1 MEDKKR
7 VYSMRQDPPRET
19 SPPAKKLLI
28 STQSTNTLN
37 GVNNGYTNSTTSTY
51 LNEAGKIDVADPR
64 TLEAYQKEAIFRRM
78 LEYKREFERITLIK
92 EELERK
98 NEYCDGYL
106 NIVNTYWNK
115 MLDDLRM
122 IIKRVDHNANLSKIN
137 LHSVRSHDSNFF
149 KHLITIGEEEPPP
162 SLERITQVLEEKC
175 LLTRDVVNSVLEII
189 ALVDEK
195 DSTKLVESLT
205 RKESNQKLLNKMQS
219 QNSDLSSEVSS
230 LKDKLQKTKNRLDET
245 QARLEETK
253 IELAKSEKRFDQ
265 KRCPTWGFWTPD
277 VGGSAESESH
287 TDHARSHDH
296 SNIRSPEHSSPVVDQ
311 DAEKFRL
318 LYIEREKE
326 TERQRTEIIAL
337 KSELE
342 QSRIKYLHIPDERI
356 AETAVFKNLQM
367 QYYHSK
373 ENAEQCRSIIESMSR
388 DLEELKGSRR
398 AFQEQA
404 EKEANQKVLD
414 ITKEMQLL
422 ENDLNRIRALRD
434 AAIHD
439 AELAKARNGP
449 GFQQIPAL
457 RRLANGRK
465 SQLRRLMDDIRLEN
479 AKAAYEARDMESLE
493 FYSNEREPTEDTDL
507 YKLKY
512 SMSLV
517 ANLKGQIREL
527 KEENTCLRVQL
538 DSYKDAPSEI
548 KHAQERRLSERNY
561 RKDVEMLK
569 QRIDEYDD
577 KYGIRDPGDD
587 PLHILAAKI
596 EEKDKKIAD
605 LSNELR
611 LLKIREKTHV
621 RDLTALDEE
630 IQQLD
635 EKANQKMFD
644 IIKHENELMR
654 LAEMKNKAEQKCQ
667 GLTNKYASLEQQNKD
682 YAALRLRMEENI
694 RQQEYQIK
702 NLQQQLG
709 NMEKDSAAADSLITT
724 YRLKIQDLTHENTA
738 LREKYSKTEHKYNEI
753 YHQYRERY
761 EQCENEISLRRK
773 TQEETAVYKKRLE
786 DISKQQ
792 LSGSSKSVLQAELD
806 GYKAKAEERF
816 RNAQAALQEFE
827 DGEAQGILLGKLRLK
842 WLNEGLNE
850 GQQRLWETLEE
861 EKKRLE
867 EDVRDCRKHVEELQK
882 ALAHPGNDFVTRA
895 LGT

>member
-7 VYSMRQDPPRET
+7 AFSMRQEPSREA

-28 STQSTNTLN
+28 STQNTNSLN
-37 GVNNGYTNSTTSTY
+37 GVNNGYTNTTTSSY

-78 LEYKREFERITLIK
+78 LEYKRELERITLIK
-92 EELERK
+92 EELEKK
-98 NEYCDGYL
+98 NEYCDGHL

-115 MLDDLRM
+115 MLEDLRT
-122 IIKRVDHNANLSKIN
+122 IIKRVDQNTSLSKIN
-137 LHSVRSHDSNFF
+137 SHSARSLDSNFF

-162 SLERITQVLEEKC
+162 SLEKITQVLEEKC
-175 LLTRDVVNSVLEII
+175 LLTRDVVNSVLDKIV
-189 ALVDEK
+189 ALVEEKNSFIKSMQLEK
-195 DSTKLVESLT
+195 DPIKLAEKLRWENENLI
-205 RKESNQKLLNKMQS
+205 RKDENNQKLLNKMQS
-219 QNSDLSSEVSS
+219 QNSDLTSEVSS
-230 LKDKLQKTKNRLDET
+230 LKDKYQKTKNRLDET
-245 QARLEETK
+245 QTRLEETK
-253 IELAKSEKRFDQ
+253 MELVKSEKRFDQ
-265 KRCPTWGFWTPD
+265 KRCPTWGFWTHD

-287 TDHARSHDH
+287 TDHTRSHDH
-296 SNIRSPEHSSPVVDQ
+296 NNVRSPEHVSSVIDQ

-326 TERQRTEIIAL
+326 IERQRTDMTAL
-337 KSELE
+337 KTELE
-342 QSRIKYLHIPDERI
+342 QLRIKYAHIPDERI
-356 AETAVFKNLQM
+356 AETPLFKNLQM

-398 AFQEQA
+398 AFEEQA

-422 ENDLNRIRALRD
+422 ESDLNRVRALRD

-479 AKAAYEARDMESLE
+479 AKAAYEAGDMESLE
-493 FYSNEREPTEDTDL
+493 FYSNEREPTEDTDI

-512 SMSLV
+512 NMSLV
-517 ANLKGQIREL
+517 ANLKEKIREL
-527 KEENTCLRVQL
+527 KDENSYLRVQL
-538 DSYKDAPSEI
+538 DGYKDAPSDI
-548 KHAQERRLSERNY
+548 KRTQELIVAERNS
-561 RKDVEMLK
+561 RKEIEMLK
-569 QRIDEYDD
+569 RILDEYDE

-587 PLHILAAKI
+587 PLHILSAKI
-596 EEKDKKIAD
+596 EEKDKKINE

-621 RDLTALDEE
+621 RDLTALDDE

-702 NLQQQLG
+702 HLQQQLG
-709 NMEKDSAAADSLITT
+709 NMEKESAAADSVITT
-724 YRLKIQDLTHENTA
+724 YRLKIQDLNHENSA

-753 YHQYRERY
+753 YNQYRERY
-761 EQCENEISLRRK
+761 EQCEYENSLRRK
-773 TQEETAVYKKRLE
+773 AQDEAAVYKKRLE
-786 DISKQQ
+786 DISKQ
-792 LSGSSKSVLQAELD
+792 LSSGSSKSVLQAELD
-806 GYKAKAEERF
+806 GYKQMIKCPVCRIRIIDTCITKCMHVFCGDCVKARVETRQ
-816 RNAQAALQEFE
+816 RKCGKC
-827 DGEAQGILLGKLRLK
+827 GEQFGTSDVKKLY
-842 WLNEGLNE
+842 
-850 GQQRLWETLEE
+850 
-861 EKKRLE
+861 
-867 EDVRDCRKHVEELQK
+867 
-882 ALAHPGNDFVTRA
+882 F
-895 LGT
+895 